1 MNNFVELNNNELI
14 EIDGGAG
21 WDNIFIGIG
30 AIGGAFVAIGAAP
43 VLGIAATIGVAASLI
58 GGQITT
64 AVGVA

>member
-30 AIGGAFVAIGAAP
+30 AIGGAFSGP
-43 VLGIAATIGVAASLI
+43 LSLGIAATIGVAASLI
-58 GGQITT
+58 
-64 AVGVA
+64 AVKLQLQLELRNY